1 MSRYLNLV
9 IMASVLSASASS
21 WAAIALDRTRAI
33 IPGNE
38 KSISLTI
45 SNENKEKP
53 YLAQAWLE
61 DKNGKKISTPF
72 MVTPPVQR
80 VEPGKKSMVRIN
92 ALPEAAS
99 LPQDRESVYWL
110 SVREVP
116 PKSER
121 PNVLQVALQTRIKL
135 YYRPAAILPERFTRW
150 DDQLILHRVSNGFRI
165 ENPTPFYMTVISIS
179 GAAKKIDH
187 DFKPIMIAPKSS
199 ETVKAL
205 STSTPFVTTI
215 NDFGGKPTLEYRCS
229 GDICKGILPDSK
241 A

>member
-1 MSRYLNLV
+1 MSLPLKLLLL
-9 IMASVLSASASS
+9 ASVLSASTSS

-33 IPGNE
+33 FPGNE
-38 KSISLTI
+38 KSISLTVT
-45 SNENKEKP
+45 NENKQKP

-61 DKNGKKISTPF
+61 DKDGKKISSPF

-92 ALPEAAS
+92 ALPDTAS
-99 LPQDRESVYWL
+99 LPQDRESVYWF

-116 PKSER
+116 PKSDR
-121 PNVLQVALQTRIKL
+121 ANVLQVALQTRIKL
-135 YYRPAAILPERFTRW
+135 FYRPAAIMPERFTRW
-150 DDQLILHRVSNGFRI
+150 DDQLILHRVSGGFRI
-165 ENPTPFYMTVISIS
+165 ENPTPYYMTVISIS

-187 DFKPIMIAPKSS
+187 DFKPVMIPPKSS
-199 ETVKAL
+199 ATVKTI
-205 STSTPFVTTI
+205 STSTPYVTTI

-229 GDICKGILPDSK
+229 GDICKGILPASK

>member
-1 MSRYLNLV
+1 MSLPVKLCV
-9 IMASVLSASASS
+9 LLSVLSASATAN
-21 WAAIALDRTRAI
+21 AAIALDRTRAI
-33 IPGNE
+33 FPGNE

-45 SNENKEKP
+45 ANENKQKP

-61 DKNGKKISTPF
+61 DKNGKKISSPF

-99 LPQDRESVYWL
+99 LPQDRESVYWF

-116 PKSER
+116 PKSDR

-135 YYRPAAILPERFTRW
+135 YYRPAGIIPDRFTRW
-150 DDQLILHRVSNGFRI
+150 DDQLILRRVSDGFNI
-165 ENPTPFYMTVISIS
+165 ENPTPYFMTVISIS
-179 GAAKKIDH
+179 GDAKKIDH
-187 DFKPIMIAPKSS
+187 DFKPVMISPKSS
-199 ETVKAL
+199 VTVKAV
-205 STSTPFVTTI
+205 STATPYVTTI

-229 GDICKGILPDSK
+229 GDVCKGILPDSK

>member
-1 MSRYLNLV
+1 MSRLLKMV
-9 IMASVLSASASS
+9 VLGSVFAVSTSS

-33 IPGNE
+33 FPGNE
-38 KSISLTI
+38 KSISLTV

-61 DKNGKKISTPF
+61 DKNGNKISSPF

-80 VEPGKKSMVRIN
+80 IEPGKKSMVRIN
-92 ALPEAAS
+92 ALPAAAA

-135 YYRPAAILPERFTRW
+135 YYRPAAIIPERFSRW
-150 DDQLILHRVSNGFRI
+150 DNQLILHRVSGGFKI
-165 ENPTPFYMTVISIS
+165 ENPTPYYMTVISIS
-179 GAAKKIDH
+179 GAANKIDH
-187 DFKPIMIAPKSS
+187 DFKPVMIAPKSS
-199 ETVKAL
+199 ETVKAI
-205 STSTPFVTTI
+205 STNTPFVTTI

-229 GDICKGILPDSK
+229 GEICKGILPDSK